1 MPRAVCVCV
10 CDARRVL
17 WCAIA
22 SADATTSAADASLK
36 QLRMFSDKALA
47 ALDTLSKA
55 PKRASADD
63 DAQGLHDDIAPGR
76 GPTGAAAREQNKPAE
91 KGAKK
96 RRV

>member
-1 MPRAVCVCV
+1 MPRAACVCV
-10 CDARRVL
+10 CDALRVL

-63 DAQGLHDDIAPGR
+63 DAQGLHDDIAGR